1 MTAKGL
7 GGAGLVAQILAQ
19 DSSATDVAD
28 CFARKSAWREGARLN
43 RFVNIVLQGHADQ
56 GRLRAVWEK
65 TAIIHNADLQHT
77 EETGL
82 NIFQNATDG
91 NGLGDR
97 GVSDEQ
103 RQIWADKASAFK
115 QLSAKELKAL
125 NEQDLVAAKLSAN
138 RLAGKAMN
146 AAMRGEDPGAL
157 IAALEAR
164 RTSMRWRCLI
174 SGPGTTRPC
183 SAGALRRFGGMR
195 LPSSSSA
202 LRRSPQMRRPGT
214 SQRSSVGRRRC
225 RRRLP
230 SRSAWGCEQR
240 AGGLLLFRR
249 GCLQKDR
256 KHQAPPK
263 STCQRSANRH
273 GLAPASPATESLAP
287 RAHRAKTT
295 IYAGP
300 RPQRH
305 TSPSPQRSPTAR
317 QTQATSIP
325 LAGGPR
331 ADRWRR
337 WFFLRVPLRMNCRG
351 RRTRWP
357 IAVLTF

>member
-1 MTAKGL
+1 MRISWAQAMAPMFAAARSSHGAADALLEHLMTAKGL

-157 IAALEAR
+157 IAALEAFR
-164 RTSMRWRCLI
+164 
-174 SGPGTTRPC
+174 
-183 SAGALRRFGGMR
+183 GAANIYAVEVLDQWAWNNQ
-195 LPSSSSA
+195 A
-202 LRRSPQMRRPGT
+202 L
-214 SQRSSVGRRRC
+214 
-225 RRRLP
+225 L
-230 SRSAWGCEQR
+230 SRG
-240 AGGLLLFRR
+240 
-249 GCLQKDR
+249 
-256 KHQAPPK
+256 
-263 STCQRSANRH
+263 
-273 GLAPASPATESLAP
+273 APAIRRNATPDQLKRLKALT
-287 RAHRAKTT
+287 ADAKTWD
-295 IYAGP
+295 IAEK
-300 RPQRH
+300 
-305 TSPSPQRSPTAR
+305 
-317 QTQATSIP
+317 
-325 LAGGPR
+325 LGG
-331 ADRWRR
+331 AKE
-337 WFFLRVPLRMNCRG
+337 VPEKTPFQISMGL
-351 RRTRWP
+351 
-357 IAVLTF
+357 